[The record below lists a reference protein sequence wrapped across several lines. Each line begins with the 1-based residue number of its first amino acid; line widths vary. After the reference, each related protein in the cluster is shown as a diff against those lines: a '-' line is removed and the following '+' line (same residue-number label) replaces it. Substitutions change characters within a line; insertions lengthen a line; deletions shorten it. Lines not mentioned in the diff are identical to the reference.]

1 MELSKRAMSIKAS
14 TTMAISS
21 KAAEMKA
28 AGLPVVTFG
37 AGEPDFDTP
46 AHIRQAGIDAIENGQ
61 TRYTAAAGTPALRQA
76 VCD

>member
-46 AHIRQAGIDAIENGQ
+46 WHIRAEAIYAIEKFSLEKTNCLKRLQ
-61 TRYTAAAGTPALRQA
+61 L
-76 VCD
+76 